1 MIEGAVFI
9 GAVIIAVTQAVKFLV
24 PAVSGALTIAI
35 AVVVGV
41 VVALLDTRI
50 GVVDVTVAQGVM
62 IALAAVGAHTTAR
75 QIG

>member
-1 MIEGAVFI
+1 MVDGVVFI

-24 PAVSGALTIAI
+24 PTINGALTIAV

-41 VVALLDTRI
+41 VVALLDAEI
-50 GVVDVTVAQGVM
+50 GVVDLTVAQG
-62 IALAAVGAHTTAR
+62 ILTALASVGVHTTAR